1 MKLFRLCRMEF
12 SDTAFDGYGARTYGG
27 RWNPKGTSCVYLG
40 ESKSVCL
47 LETVVHLHDASAL
60 DQFAMLSIDVPN
72 DLILQFP
79 EEELPNNWQAY
90 PAPQELADIGAEWLE
105 SHASLVLLVPS
116 VISGDYCALL
126 NPNHPRCKEFT
137 SVAQREAFRID
148 QRLAPRM
155 KE

>member
-27 RWNPKGTSCVYLG
+27 RWNPKGASCVYLG